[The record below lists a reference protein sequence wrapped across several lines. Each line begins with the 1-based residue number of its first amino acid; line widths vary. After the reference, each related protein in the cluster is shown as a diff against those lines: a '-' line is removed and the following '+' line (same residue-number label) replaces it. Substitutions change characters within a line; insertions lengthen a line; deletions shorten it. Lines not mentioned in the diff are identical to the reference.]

1 MGEKLVKM
9 LRFEFRAKMPIPMYN
24 FWRENSSDIQTL
36 WETPKGL
43 AESPI
48 QIENQCMFDDCVH
61 KGHLTENNLA
71 RGLWQM

>member
-1 MGEKLVKM
+1 MD
-9 LRFEFRAKMPIPMYN
+9 N
-24 FWRENSSDIQTL
+24 FWRENSSDFQTL